1 MTEMTLINIGVAIVL
16 AVLVV
21 AYLSLKRQKKGA
33 MVMVNTA
40 MVGMAVTAIIL
51 PPITATRMMIV

>member
-21 AYLSLKRQKKGA
+21 AYLSLKRQKKVA

-40 MVGMAVTAIIL
+40 MATMAITAFTL
-51 PPITATRMMIV
+51 TPITATKMMTV